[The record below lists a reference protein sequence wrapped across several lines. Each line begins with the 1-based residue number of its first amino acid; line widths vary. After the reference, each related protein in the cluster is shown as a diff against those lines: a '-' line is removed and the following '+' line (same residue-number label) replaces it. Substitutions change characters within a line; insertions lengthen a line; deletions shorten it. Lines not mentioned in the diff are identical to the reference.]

1 MAHHIHTQNQPP
13 QSIDSLNLDFFFRN
27 NGDETFTDVSYL
39 LGEEDRFGFAFIGA
53 WTDFDNDGDLD
64 IFLVN
69 DCPYGG
75 TSRPNKLFRND
86 GGTDP
91 LQWSF
96 TEVSADVG
104 ADDCRHG
111 MGIAV
116 GDYNR
121 NGWLDYFYTNWR
133 RPMLLQNKT
142 GQFED
147 VTDEAGVGFAQQVG
161 YTAEVSWGTNFFDY
175 DLDGWLD
182 LYVVAGFVGVIAAPL
197 EQANFLFHGDGQH
210 FTDVSA
216 ISGLNSVKASRTS
229 IFGDYDG
236 DGDPDM
242 YLVNYGQETYLFRND
257 NDNGNHYLIVDL
269 EGRASNRD
277 GIGAKLKL
285 TTPDGAVQYY
295 ETRSGSSLGGGDDL
309 AAYFGL
315 GPNTRVSELE
325 ITWPAGTVQTLAD
338 LTGDQRVKVIEG
350 EGLATGIAEAP
361 EARPSTFVSVRN
373 YPNPFRDETVI
384 EIMLSEPAPLDVRV
398 YDGLGRQV
406 KVLYQGKAFA
416 GLHRTLWDGMDQAG
430 QPVAAGVYL
439 VRLVVGERSYV
450 RKMVLTP

>member
-1 MAHHIHTQNQPP
+1 
-13 QSIDSLNLDFFFRN
+13 
-27 NGDETFTDVSYL
+27 VSYL
-39 LGEEDRFGFAFIGA
+39 LGEEHRNGFAFIGA

-75 TSRPNKLFRND
+75 FARPNKLFRND

-96 TEVSADVG
+96 TEVSAAVG
-104 ADDCRHG
+104 AADCRHG
-111 MGIAV
+111 MGIAA
-116 GDYNR
+116 GDYDH

-133 RPMLLQNKT
+133 RPMLLHNQA

-147 VTDEAGVGFAQQVG
+147 VTDAAGVGFAQQSD

-197 EQANFLFHGDGQH
+197 EQANYLFHGDGQY
-210 FTDVSA
+210 FTDISA
-216 ISGLNSVKASRTS
+216 TSGVNSVGTSRTS

-257 NDNGNHYLIVDL
+257 NDNGHHYLIVDL
-269 EGRASNRD
+269 EGRVSNRD
-277 GIGAKLKL
+277 GIGAKLTL
-285 TTPDGAVQYY
+285 TTPDGVVQYY

-315 GPNTRVSELE
+315 GPNSRVSELE
-325 ITWPAGTVQTLAD
+325 IVWPAGTVQTLSD
-338 LTGDQRVKVIEG
+338 MTVDHRVTVIEG
-350 EGLATGIAEAP
+350 EGIATGIAEAP
-361 EARPSTFVSVRN
+361 EGTPSPSVSVRN
-373 YPNPFRDETVI
+373 YPNPFRGQTVI
-384 EIMLSEPAPLDVRV
+384 ETLLAEPAPLDVRV
-398 YDGLGRQV
+398 FDGLGRQV
-406 KVLYQGKAFA
+406 KVLYRGQALA
-416 GLHRTLWDGMDQAG
+416 GVHRTVWDGMDQAG

-439 VRLVVGERSYV
+439 VRSVVGERSYV
-450 RKMVLTP
+450 RKIIFSP